1 MMSGFSPVA
10 VPSALSLIGAR
21 VLAWRAAGRFWLAIS
36 VVAFVIWL
44 LSGASGGPWFLW
56 VAVPLD
62 LRSGRRAS
70 QHKGA
75 PGFGRAW
82 LARPWQTTGDDT
94 GLPWPW
100 RLSQVPPDPWGI
112 GPVQLAPVSRTA
124 ALNGTRVL
132 AAAVGA
138 QPP

>member
-10 VPSALSLIGAR
+10 VRRRCRSSVPP
-21 VLAWRAAGRFWLAIS
+21 VLAWRAARRFWLAIS

-44 LSGASGGPWFLW
+44 LGGASGGPWFLW
-56 VAVPLD
+56 VAVPLG
-62 LRSGRRAS
+62 LRSGRRAG
-70 QHKGA
+70 QHEGA

-82 LARPWQTTGDDT
+82 LGRPWQTTGDDT

-124 ALNGTRVL
+124 VLNGTRVL